1 MSERYGRF
9 LVEDIVPFVQDTLAS
24 NITTDPHRRAL
35 MGVSS
40 GAIAAFTA
48 AWFHPNAFGGV
59 ISHCGSYVNIRGGD
73 NLPWL
78 VRNTPKKSLRVF
90 LQSGE
95 NDLDNTHG
103 CWPLANQTLARA
115 LAYAG
120 YEHRFVFGK
129 GWHSRIQGAH
139 HLPATLTW
147 MLGGEQAPPSL

>member
-1 MSERYGRF
+1 MKLYNANFS
-9 LVEDIVPFVQDTLAS
+9 
-24 NITTDPHRRAL
+24 
-35 MGVSS
+35 
-40 GAIAAFTA
+40 
-48 AWFHPNAFGGV
+48 PNALRVRAVALELG
-59 ISHCGSYVNIRGGD
+59 IDLEIIEVNIRGGD

-139 HLPATLTW
+139 HLPVTLTW
-147 MLGGEQAPPSL
+147 LLGGEQAPPSL